1 MSGAGTISG
10 IPGRTIEAGD
20 GPVKRPSAAVSTAD
34 EMSSLHSGME
44 A

>member
-1 MSGAGTISG
+1 MNGARIMSG
-10 IPGRTIEAGD
+10 IPGQTIEAGD
-20 GPVKRPSAAVSTAD
+20 GSVKRPSAAVSTAD